1 MGKKE
6 QAIAAAGSARL
17 LEAFANTISASMAI
31 PLAML
36 ADKSKN
42 ILCTIG
48 VSVPSILSIE
58 SLRRIPG
65 IHESLE
71 LGMKNLLEKSPT
83 LTAQWMDAQGPYK
96 HLTPTGISSPWHRVG
111 HGHSW
116 GDLLRVIQDPKLRA
130 IDWLKHMATDL
141 VTKNGVPLLSPGYQ
155 YIEKISS
162 LTGISPSKIAP
173 WVSMN
178 IFDLGVSVISVWDS
192 YGNVME
198 VMNGQAQWG
207 FSYGLK
213 TFGGGAIKIGS
224 GLATHNPILL
234 GSGVTDVACGTVT
247 AYKYYTQPMICGV
260 PLTEVLSEA
269 AYGAL
274 FSALFAGVE
283 LYMKRNEMSN
293 SEKFKFLA
301 ERVASG
307 GVLSALSVISMPVS
321 ITASATY
328 SFAKLAYD
336 EAKKTETYL
345 KTFPVTSEET
355 ARDSKQIAVDYFG
368 EEFVEKM
375 LATDKSAA
383 EEIANEAFGKDYMD
397 DEIDYI
403 TTHGW

>member
-1 MGKKE
+1 
-6 QAIAAAGSARL
+6 
-17 LEAFANTISASMAI
+17 
-31 PLAML
+31 
-36 ADKSKN
+36 
-42 ILCTIG
+42 
-48 VSVPSILSIE
+48 
-58 SLRRIPG
+58 
-65 IHESLE
+65 
-71 LGMKNLLEKSPT
+71 
-83 LTAQWMDAQGPYK
+83 
-96 HLTPTGISSPWHRVG
+96 
-111 HGHSW
+111 
-116 GDLLRVIQDPKLRA
+116 
-130 IDWLKHMATDL
+130 MATDL

-213 TFGGGAIKIGS
+213 TLGGGAIKIGS